1 MQRGFTLVELLIVVG
16 ILLTV
21 FTVTMPIGSNWYNLN
36 NFDSAL
42 GVTLSNLRKAQAYAI
57 DKKDNA
63 TWGVCLTGSTI
74 RLFSGSCASP
84 NIKNDY
90 QLPSDVTVSGLST
103 VTFSQLRGEPSSAQ
117 TISIV
122 GSGKS
127 KTININLL
135 GGFDIN

>member
-1 MQRGFTLVELLIVVG
+1 MRQGFTLIELLIVIGV
-16 ILLTV
+16 LLVV

-42 GVTLSNLRKAQAYAI
+42 GVTLSSLRKAQAYAI

-63 TWGVCLTGSTI
+63 TWGVCLTSNTI

-90 QLPSDVTVSGLST
+90 QLPSDVTVTGLST
-103 VTFSQLRGEPSSAQ
+103 VTFSQLRGEPSSSQ
-117 TISIV
+117 SIV
-122 GSGKS
+122 ITGSGKS
-127 KTININLL
+127 KTIDINLL